1 LLVPN
6 HDLMLERVMNEVAIV
21 GVARTAIGAFGGA
34 LSTVSAPNLGAAAIK
49 GALQKAGV
57 SPEAVSEVIMGCVLT
72 AGVGQAPARQAALYA
87 GLPNSVPCLT
97 INKVCGSGLKAVM
110 LASQAIRL
118 GDAEVVVAGGMEN
131 MSMVPHFVRN
141 SRNGQKL
148 GHMELTDG
156 LIKDGL
162 WDVYND
168 FHMGNAAEI
177 CAKEGQYSRE
187 AQDAFAA
194 ESYRRALH
202 AQSEG
207 KFKDEIVPVD
217 VPQRRGDPIVV
228 LEDEEP
234 GRGRPDKMAKLR
246 PAFDREGT
254 VTAANASS
262 LNDGAAALV
271 LTSVAYAEANGLK
284 ILGRMKA
291 MTQHA
296 QAPEWFTTAPAAAI
310 NTLLE
315 RESLTPDAI
324 DCYEVNEAFSVVSL
338 AVNEGS
344 SLPAERVNQWG
355 GAVALGHPIGASG
368 ARILVTLLSTMADQ
382 GANRGVA
389 SLCIGGG
396 EAVAVLVERS

>member
-1 LLVPN
+1 
-6 HDLMLERVMNEVAIV
+6 MNEVAII

-34 LSTVSAPNLGAAAIK
+34 LSTVSAPNLGAVAIK
-49 GALQKAGV
+49 GALDKAGI
-57 SPEAVSEVIMGCVLT
+57 SPDAVSEVIMGCVLT
-72 AGVGQAPARQAALYA
+72 AGVGQAPARQAAIYA
-87 GLPNSVPCLT
+87 GLPDSVPCLT

-118 GDAEVVVAGGMEN
+118 GDADVVVAGGMEN

-177 CAKEGQYSRE
+177 CAKDGQYSRE

-194 ESYRRALH
+194 ESYRRALT

-207 KFKDEIVPVD
+207 KFKSEIVPVH

-262 LNDGAAALV
+262 LNDGAAAIV
-271 LTSVAYAEANGLK
+271 LTSVAYAEAHNLP
-284 ILGRMKA
+284 ILGRMTA

-310 NTLLE
+310 NKLLE
-315 RESLTPDAI
+315 GESLTPDSI
-324 DCYEVNEAFSVVSL
+324 DCYEVNEAFAVVSL
-338 AVNEGS
+338 AVNDGS
-344 SLPAERVNQWG
+344 SLPTERVNQWG

-382 GANRGVA
+382 KAKRGVA

-396 EAVAVLVERS
+396 EAVAVLLERS

>member
-1 LLVPN
+1 
-6 HDLMLERVMNEVAIV
+6 MNEVAIV

-34 LSTVSAPNLGAAAIK
+34 LSSVSAPKLGAAAIK
-49 GALQKAGV
+49 GALEKAEIA
-57 SPEAVSEVIMGCVLT
+57 PDMVSEVIMGCVLT
-72 AGVGQAPARQAALYA
+72 AGVGQAPARQAAIYA

-177 CAKEGQYSRE
+177 CAREGNYSRE

-194 ESYRRALH
+194 ESYRRAVS
-202 AQSEG
+202 AQNEG
-207 KFKDEIVPVD
+207 KFKTEIVPVE
-217 VPQRRGDPIVV
+217 VPQRRGEPLIVDV
-228 LEDEEP
+228 DEEP
-234 GRGRPDKMAKLR
+234 ARGRPDKMAKLR

-254 VTAANASS
+254 ITAANASS

-271 LTSVAYAEANGLK
+271 LTSVAYAEQNNIR
-284 ILGRMKA
+284 ILGRLTA

-310 NTLLE
+310 NKLLDKQ
-315 RESLTPDAI
+315 SLTANEI

-338 AVNEGS
+338 AVNEKS
-344 SLPAERVNQWG
+344 SLPAEKVNQWG

-368 ARILVTLLSTMADQ
+368 ARILVTLVSTMQDQSAD
-382 GANRGVA
+382 RGIA

-396 EAVAVLVERS
+396 EAVAVLVEDIK